1 MQLYET
7 GRICVKTAGREA
19 GSYCVVVDEMD
30 ENYVMVTGPKH
41 ISSVRRRACNIKH
54 LEPLEEMLDI
64 EKGADDD
71 EVLEAL
77 ESAELIEQFR
87 SKIRML

>member
-1 MQLYET
+1 MVLYET

-30 ENYVMVTGPKH
+30 DKYVMITGPKH
-41 ISSVRRRACNIKH
+41 VSSVRRRGCNIKH
-54 LEPLEEMLDI
+54 LEPLEEMIDI

-71 EVLEAL
+71 MVLEAL
-77 ESAELIEQFR
+77 ENAGLVEKFR
-87 SKIRML
+87 SKVRMV